1 MVKKYTAILIILL
14 LSTLYSCK
22 KAQYEYPGEL
32 AKTTSA
38 PADTSKGYA
47 PTAVNSYIK
56 YRIVTGTKVDTTTN
70 TATGSTT
77 TINNKLYNV
86 IAINSLTYGASTGYY
101 SNINHVYTA
110 RATDAS
116 SGVTLELEYLIDNAA
131 VGATWKAP
139 VTDNGT
145 IKGYPAQILGTVT
158 EKNINKTV
166 SGIPFSYV
174 THTTL
179 QLQYDVGGGFITLG
193 SLEYYIAK
201 GIGIIEID
209 SQLVIPGS
217 ATTNS
222 VSSVIAYNIK

>member
-1 MVKKYTAILIILL
+1 MVKKYTLVLIVLIL
-14 LSTLYSCK
+14 SALYSCQ

-47 PTAVNSYIK
+47 PGTVNSYVK
-56 YRIVTGTKVDTTTN
+56 YRIVTGAKVDTTTN
-70 TATGSTT
+70 TATGTTT

-86 IAINSLTYGASTGYY
+86 IAINSLTYGTSPGYY
-101 SNINHVYTA
+101 SNINHAYTA

-116 SGVTLELEYLIDNAA
+116 SGITLELEYLVDNVG

-145 IKGYPAQILGTVT
+145 IKGYPAQILGTIT
-158 EKNINKTV
+158 EKNISKTV
-166 SGIPFSYV
+166 SGISFNYV

-193 SLEYYIAK
+193 SFEYYIAK
-201 GIGIIEID
+201 GIGIIEVD
-209 SQLVIPGS
+209 ASLVIPGS
-217 ATTNS
+217 TTTNS